1 MLIGLRDAHHFE
13 SRELRSSQ
21 TKSTSQLRLE
31 SLTGGQDVMNGVMLA
46 LKSEP
51 TPGYELAFVDD
62 AAYRFANGMGTHM
75 AWQRSGFGRNNNHIV

>member
-1 MLIGLRDAHHFE
+1 
-13 SRELRSSQ
+13 
-21 TKSTSQLRLE
+21 
-31 SLTGGQDVMNGVMLA
+31 MLA

-62 AAYRFANGMGTHM
+62 VAYRFAKGMGTHM